1 MPVTF
6 KPDQSCVAAL
16 GPPHTASPD
25 SSARHSSIGQP
36 MSRINKSVPFWR
48 REQFTPFLLLMPA
61 ILILLLVVLLPLL
74 FSLYTSFTGY
84 RLIRPESL
92 YNWVGFRNYERI
104 FTNANFWYA
113 FGRTVLFL
121 TIALNLEFLF
131 GLGIALLINKI
142 TWGQR
147 TLRTIMMFPMMF
159 SPILVGYQFKFIFN
173 DNIGILNNALQ
184 SLGLSDGAIPWLVD
198 KQLAMFSIIFAE
210 VWMSTS
216 IFAILL
222 LAGLFA
228 MPRDPLEAAKVD
240 GCNPW
245 QVFRH
250 ITLPFLMPF
259 AFIAMTIRSLD
270 VARAYDI
277 VDVMTGGG
285 PAGRTELL
293 WTLIARVG
301 YDNSR
306 MGQANAMAYVS
317 ILLSIAF
324 TYYFFRKLIA
334 ARKYMGGAD

>member
-1 MPVTF
+1 MNLTRSL
-6 KPDQSCVAAL
+6 Q
-16 GPPHTASPD
+16 
-25 SSARHSSIGQP
+25 R
-36 MSRINKSVPFWR
+36 R
-48 REQFTPFLLLMPA
+48 REALTPVLLLSPA
-61 ILILLLVVLLPLL
+61 VLTLLFVVLLPLI
-74 FSLYTSFTGY
+74 FSFYTSFTGY
-84 RLIRPESL
+84 RLVRPDTL
-92 YNWVGFRNYERI
+92 WQFVGLRNYERI
-104 FTNANFWYA
+104 FGNYDFWVA

-121 TIALNLEFLF
+121 TIALNVEFVL

-173 DNIGILNNALQ
+173 DNIGILNNALY
-184 SLGLSDGAIPWLVD
+184 SLGLSDGATAWLVD
-198 KQLAMFSIIFAE
+198 EFWAMFSIIFAE

-216 IFAILL
+216 VFAILL

-250 ITLPFLMPF
+250 ITLPFIMPF

-293 WTLIARVG
+293 WTMIARTG

-317 ILLSIAF
+317 IILSIAF
-324 TYYFFRKLIA
+324 TYYFFKKLIA
-334 ARKYMGGAD
+334 ARRYMGGAD